1 MILATREELDQEREI
16 TMNTERKSPGA
27 KILIV
32 DDEPDVVT
40 YLETLLQ
47 DAGYQTVSAQNGR
60 EAMEVTRQESPDLV
74 SLDITMPEESG
85 IRYYRN
91 LKDDPDLKD
100 IPVVIVTAV
109 TGYGGDSKVFERF
122 LKSRRQ
128 IPEPEGFVA
137 KPIDP
142 PSFLALIAEVLSRSD
157 EPASVH

>member
-1 MILATREELDQEREI
+1 MKNEI
-16 TMNTERKSPGA
+16 ESPGL

-40 YLETLLQ
+40 YLETVLQ
-47 DAGYQTVSAQNGR
+47 DAGYQTVSAKNGR
-60 EAMEVTRQESPDLV
+60 EAMEVTKQEAPDLV

-85 IRYYRN
+85 IRFYRN
-91 LKDDPDLKD
+91 LKDDPAFREV
-100 IPVVIVTAV
+100 PVVIVTAV

-142 PSFLALIAEVLSRSD
+142 ESFLALISEILSRKD
-157 EPASVH
+157 ETASVH